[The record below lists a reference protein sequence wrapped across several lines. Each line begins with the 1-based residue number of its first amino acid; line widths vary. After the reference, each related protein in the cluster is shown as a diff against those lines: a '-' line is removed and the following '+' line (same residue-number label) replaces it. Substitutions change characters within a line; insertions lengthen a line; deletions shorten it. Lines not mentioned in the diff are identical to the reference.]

1 MAEDLGTRHIRI
13 YENMKS
19 ARASLEAYWQDL
31 TYYSLPRKAY
41 ITKVMNI
48 GDQLPTDIYDST
60 AIVGLS
66 YFAAGMQA
74 YMSSPQTKWFSIT
87 SRNQKLIAGDKE
99 ARDYLKDVE
108 DEIYHLI
115 NGSNFYQEDVES
127 YLNLG
132 SIGTDVM
139 YSEIDEKD
147 GIRFDSVPME
157 NICIDTDSQGRVNKA
172 YMEYEFNCEQAIN
185 KFGEKAGSKPREC
198 YIKNDFNTKFRYIF
212 CVFPRDVYNPNKKDA
227 KNMPYAALWIDREF
241 KTIVREKGYN
251 EFPFHGTRFSKMK
264 LSPYGASP
272 VMNILPDIKML
283 NQLEKT
289 NILGAQF
296 SILPPLEIPDEAFLK
311 PYNFNPGG
319 KNLKNS
325 GYPNEHIT
333 PINTG
338 ANVYLG
344 LEYVKYKQEAVQKA
358 LYNDLFI
365 LFQQVGK
372 MTAFEVNVRN
382 NQRMQLLGSAIGN
395 IMREKLSPV
404 IERAYSILARSN
416 RLPPLPPSLQG
427 EDYQIEYLSP
437 LARAQKSLE
446 LQNFT
451 QAFEIIAGLGQ
462 VKPEVFDKIDFDATV
477 DYIAQ
482 LTYTNPKVIRDDAEV
497 ADIRE
502 GRAEQQQMMA
512 QLEMVKQGTET
523 VREGAAADKD
533 LAMAEAAGKEG

>member
-172 YMEYEFNCEQAIN
+172 YME
-185 KFGEKAGSKPREC
+185 
-198 YIKNDFNTKFRYIF
+198 
-212 CVFPRDVYNPNKKDA
+212 
-227 KNMPYAALWIDREF
+227 
-241 KTIVREKGYN
+241 
-251 EFPFHGTRFSKMK
+251 
-264 LSPYGASP
+264 
-272 VMNILPDIKML
+272 
-283 NQLEKT
+283 
-289 NILGAQF
+289 
-296 SILPPLEIPDEAFLK
+296 
-311 PYNFNPGG
+311 
-319 KNLKNS
+319 
-325 GYPNEHIT
+325 
-333 PINTG
+333 
-338 ANVYLG
+338 
-344 LEYVKYKQEAVQKA
+344 
-358 LYNDLFI
+358 
-365 LFQQVGK
+365 
-372 MTAFEVNVRN
+372 
-382 NQRMQLLGSAIGN
+382 
-395 IMREKLSPV
+395 
-404 IERAYSILARSN
+404 
-416 RLPPLPPSLQG
+416 
-427 EDYQIEYLSP
+427 
-437 LARAQKSLE
+437 
-446 LQNFT
+446 
-451 QAFEIIAGLGQ
+451 
-462 VKPEVFDKIDFDATV
+462 
-477 DYIAQ
+477 
-482 LTYTNPKVIRDDAEV
+482 
-497 ADIRE
+497 
-502 GRAEQQQMMA
+502 
-512 QLEMVKQGTET
+512 
-523 VREGAAADKD
+523 
-533 LAMAEAAGKEG
+533 